1 MQANTGKSTKSCRDA
16 IKQWEENNGISAAEA
31 TEVSLIAQNPPIERL
46 DDTLNQFENATK
58 LSLSTNVIISMVA
71 LPKLTNLK
79 ILSLGRNNI
88 QRIRFLEDLS
98 GSLEELWMSYN
109 NVSNLDGLS
118 SLQKLHTF
126 YISNNKISDWQQI
139 AKCAE
144 LSSLRSVVFE
154 SNPVYGS
161 QSKEKNWPMVFKK
174 IPQLETIDGT
184 IVDAQVRQE
193 AEQLD

>member
-1 MQANTGKSTKSCRDA
+1 MQANTGKSTKSCREA
-16 IKQWEENNGISAAEA
+16 IKDWEETNGMSPAEA

-46 DDTLNQFENATK
+46 DDSLNQFENATK
-58 LSLSTNVIISMVA
+58 LSLSTNVIINMVA

-88 QRIRFLEDLS
+88 QRIRFLEDVA

-109 NVSNLDGLS
+109 NVSNLDGLQT
-118 SLQKLHTF
+118 LQKLHTI

-144 LSSLRSVVFE
+144 NGALRTVVFE
-154 SNPVYGS
+154 GNPVYGS
-161 QSKEKNWPMVFKK
+161 KSK
-174 IPQLETIDGT
+174 
-184 IVDAQVRQE
+184 
-193 AEQLD
+193 